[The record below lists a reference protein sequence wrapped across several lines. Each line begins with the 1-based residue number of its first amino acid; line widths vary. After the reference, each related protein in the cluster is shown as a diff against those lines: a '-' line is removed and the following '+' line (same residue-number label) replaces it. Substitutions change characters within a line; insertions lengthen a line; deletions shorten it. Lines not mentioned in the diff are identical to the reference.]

1 MAFNYYMP
9 VRILFG
15 KGKLNELN
23 SQRLPGK
30 KALIVISAGSSM
42 KRLGILQRLAEQL
55 DKAHVAHVLFD
66 KILPNPIK
74 QHVTEGAAIAR
85 EAGCDFVIGL
95 GGGSSIDSAKAIAVM
110 AANPG
115 DYWDYISGGT
125 GRGLPVPNNPLPVV
139 AITTT
144 AGTGTE
150 ADPWTVIT
158 NGDEKIGFGYDKTFP
173 VLSVVDP
180 ELMMSV
186 PPMLTAYQGFD
197 ALFHSTEG
205 YVNRTANEMSDLYA
219 LQAIRLVGKS
229 LAKAVKNGSDEQA
242 RSDVA
247 LANTL
252 SGFVESTSGCI
263 SEHSI
268 EHALSGFKPELPHGA
283 GLIIISVAYYTF
295 LAKSGSCG
303 QRMVDMAAA
312 LGKTDAVK
320 PMDFVTVLKELQHAC
335 GVADLKLSDYGI
347 MRADLPRM
355 AAYAREIMGGLFE
368 VDPCEITEQD
378 VESILVQSYR

>member
-9 VRILFG
+9 ARILFG
-15 KGKLNELN
+15 KGKLNELH
-23 SQRLPGK
+23 SQRLPGR

-42 KRLGILQRLAEQL
+42 KRLGILQRLEEQL
-55 DKAHVAHVLFD
+55 DKAGAGHVLFD
-66 KILPNPIK
+66 RILPNPIK
-74 QHVTEGAAIAR
+74 QHVTEGAALAR
-85 EAGCDFVIGL
+85 ETGCDFVIGL
-95 GGGSSIDSAKAIAVM
+95 GGGSSIDSAKSIAVM

-125 GRGLPVPNNPLPVV
+125 GRGLPVPNDPLPVV

-186 PPMLTAYQGFD
+186 PSKLTAYQGFD
-197 ALFHSTEG
+197 AFFHSTEG

-229 LAKAVKNGSDEQA
+229 LAKAVKNGDDGEA
-242 RSDVA
+242 RADVA

-283 GLIIISVAYYTF
+283 GLIIISLAYYSH
-295 LAKSGSCG
+295 LAKSGSCD
-303 QRMVDMAAA
+303 QRMVDMAIA
-312 LGKTDAVK
+312 LGKKDAVK
-320 PMDFVTVLKELQHAC
+320 PMDFVTALHELQLAC
-335 GVADLKLSDYGI
+335 GVSDLKLSDYGI
-347 MRADLPRM
+347 RREDLPHL

-368 VDPCEITEQD
+368 VDPCEITQQD
-378 VESILVQSYR
+378 VETILAQSYR